1 MQLLQVAIATITLF
15 FTAVTPAQSQEFRTM
30 TDMEGREVVFKA
42 NPQRIVT
49 IDRGYLPQVLR
60 ALGEDGRLVATG
72 GVYPRS
78 GPYDRNKTDTMFL
91 VPRTIDIPNIGWA
104 GYGAYDLE
112 KLVEVRPD
120 LVVVNQFPYLR
131 ENSNQQ
137 DLIRRITKDLNI
149 PVFIVHSSPWDPES
163 AGDTDIYLKPIRLIG
178 DIVGKPARAKAV
190 IKAIEVRLNT
200 IARHRRDIPDQTLI
214 LGLVNPEKGV
224 GYVYGED
231 YGYAMYS
238 TSLAGINNVY
248 KEFANPILDAER
260 IIEMNPDCIVLVDGP
275 APDELLSRFEASPL
289 MRSISAVRTGRIHSS
304 GQLFWWGDPKL
315 MLPIQLM
322 LYTKAH
328 YQLDD
333 IDIRAFHAEYLS
345 DLFGISAE
353 EAEHLLSI
361 QKLGDLAEAG

>member
-1 MQLLQVAIATITLF
+1 MKRFLQGVVAAAAIFLAG
-15 FTAVTPAQSQEFRTM
+15 AAPAEEFRTM
-30 TDMEGREVVFKA
+30 TDMEGREVTFKA
-42 NPQRIVT
+42 DPGRIVT

-131 ENSNQQ
+131 ENSHQRE
-137 DLIRRITKDLNI
+137 LIRRITEDLQI
-149 PVFIVHSSPWDPES
+149 PVFIVHSSPWERES
-163 AGDTDIYLKPIRLIG
+163 AADTEIYLKPIRLLG
-178 DIVGKPARAKAV
+178 DMVGKPGRAREIV
-190 IKAIEVRLNT
+190 DAIESRLET
-200 IARHRRDIPDQTLI
+200 IAGLRRESADRTMI

-238 TSLAGINNVY
+238 TSLAGINNAF
-248 KEFANPILDAER
+248 KEFANPIFSAEQ
-260 IIEMNPDCIVLVDGP
+260 ILEANPDCIVLVDGP
-275 APDELLSRFEASPL
+275 APDALLSRFAESPL
-289 MRSISAVRTGRIHSS
+289 MRSIAAVQTGRIHSS
-304 GQLFWWGDPKL
+304 GQLFWWGDAKL

-322 LYTKAH
+322 IYAKAH
-328 YQLDD
+328 YQLEDA
-333 IDIRAFHAEYLS
+333 DIRRFHADYLS
-345 DLFGISAE
+345 DLFGTSGKDAE
-353 EAEHLLSI
+353 RLLRI
-361 QKLGDLAEAG
+361 QKLDHLIGEN